1 MVHLVLQVQPQVLV
15 EVLAPQVLQVQM
27 VHLALQQL
35 RQVHQEILK
44 HQEIQA
50 LMVHLV
56 LTVQVVLPV

>member
-1 MVHLVLQVQPQVLV
+1 V